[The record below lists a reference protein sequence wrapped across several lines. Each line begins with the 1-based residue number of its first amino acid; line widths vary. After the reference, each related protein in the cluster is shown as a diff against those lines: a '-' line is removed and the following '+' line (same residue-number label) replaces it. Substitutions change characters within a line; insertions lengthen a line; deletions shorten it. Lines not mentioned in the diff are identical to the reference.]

1 MNELIKIL
9 TLLSKDFQALK
20 EYIHSLDKS
29 KIDQFKETW
38 IDGQD
43 VMQSLHISKR
53 NLQSLR
59 DNKILPF
66 SRINGK
72 FYYKVS
78 DLDNLLQ
85 SNYSHVKS
93 KRNGNK

>member
-9 TLLSKDFQALK
+9 TLLSNDFRELK

-29 KIDQFKETW
+29 RIDVFKEAW

-72 FYYKVS
+72 FYYKIS
-78 DLDNLLQ
+78 DLEKLLQ
-85 SNYSHVKS
+85 SNYSHFKP
-93 KRNGNK
+93 KGHGK

>member
-9 TLLSKDFQALK
+9 TLLSNDFRELK

-29 KIDQFKETW
+29 RIDVFKETW

-43 VMQSLHISKR
+43 VMQTLHISKR

-59 DNKILPF
+59 DNKTLPF

-78 DLDNLLQ
+78 DLEKLLQ
-85 SNYSHVKS
+85 SNYSHFKP
-93 KRNGNK
+93 KGNGK

>member
-9 TLLSKDFQALK
+9 TLLSQDFQSLK

-53 NLQSLR
+53 NLQSVR

-72 FYYKVS
+72 FYYKVA
-78 DLDNLLQ
+78 DLDKLLE
-85 SNYSHVKS
+85 SNYSHFKPKS
-93 KRNGNK
+93 HGK